1 MSSNTGLNESCKMES
16 TPINFLNGLSSSYMV
31 QEGKKFLLRNWQFSS
46 YNVLPF
52 CKVPYMNNNKKYTFS
67 FCWYLTIPVFIWISF
82 FKQMRWCGRR
92 EMTKVWLQ
100 NLKRVVK
107 SERKK
112 KLSLYRFVTFYIR
125 FFWWNFFSLVLI
137 FTLASC
143 CCSSWL
149 FHCPIKKNVFRYKS
163 FSLPNIIYVEKFSSS
178 WLAVLKT
185 SSIVVVVVTFPAC
198 TL

>member
-31 QEGKKFLLRNWQFSS
+31 QEGEKFLLRNWQFSS

-100 NLKRVVK
+100 KLKRVVK

-125 FFWWNFFSLVLI
+125 FFLMKFFLACSYFHSCFMLLLLLI
-137 FTLASC
+137 
-143 CCSSWL
+143 
-149 FHCPIKKNVFRYKS
+149 V
-163 FSLPNIIYVEKFSSS
+163 SLPNKKKCFQI
-178 WLAVLKT
+178 
-185 SSIVVVVVTFPAC
+185 
-198 TL
+198 